1 MISLV
6 RCSSSLVRVL
16 HQSQWRVASASA
28 ATSASLKRTRSQR
41 SLSTLR
47 APTSQDIERFRSILE
62 DTPGSLLQESE
73 EDVSAYTIDWTK
85 HYNCRSDS
93 DDSNSNSISNNLVLR
108 PATVDQISEILA
120 YCHAERLAVVPQA
133 GNTGLVGGSI
143 PTVSTEIVLS
153 VNKLKTID
161 SLEKTTGILKCQA
174 GCLLQDLQTY
184 CADRQHLVPV
194 DLGSKGSCMIGG
206 NVSTN
211 AGGQYFYRYGSLAGN
226 VLGLQVVTA
235 TGQILDL
242 NYSHPHLKDN
252 TGYKLHQLFVGA
264 EGTLGIVTGVVLQCP
279 RLPASRQA
287 AFLACESYAQ
297 VLQVLDAA
305 KTILGETLAALE
317 FMDRTVVGLVAK
329 NHTIPV
335 VKDDNDDD
343 DTGGLYAY
351 YILVETHGSNAEHD
365 QSKMEDFLEDVMAQE
380 YVVNGVLAQDLS
392 QLESFWKIRETTN
405 AAVAATGYTY
415 KYDISLAIPEFA
427 EWDQEMTELLEGL
440 PVVQANWG
448 HILDGNLHFNVATPG
463 KFEKDD
469 AVLQRLEPALF
480 EAVIRRGGSISAEHG
495 LGQSKNQYLDRIHDP
510 AKLETM
516 LSIRQLFD
524 PHGILNPHKYLPDE
538 T

>member
-6 RCSSSLVRVL
+6 RRSSSLVRVL
-16 HQSQWRVASASA
+16 HQRQWVASVSA
-28 ATSASLKRTRSQR
+28 SASLKHTRSQR
-41 SLSTLR
+41 NISTLR
-47 APTSQDIERFRSILE
+47 APTSQDINRFRSILE
-62 DTPGSLLQESE
+62 DSPGSILQESE
-73 EDVSAYTIDWTK
+73 DDVSAYTTDWTK
-85 HYNCRSDS
+85 HYNCSS
-93 DDSNSNSISNNLVLR
+93 DSNSNSNNLVLR
-108 PATVDQISEILA
+108 PATVDQVADILA
-120 YCHAERLAVVPQA
+120 FCHSEKLAVVPQA

-161 SLEKTTGILKCQA
+161 SLEETTGILKCQA
-174 GCLLQDLQTY
+174 GCLLQDLQNY
-184 CADRQHLVPV
+184 CSDRQHLVPV

-235 TGQILDL
+235 AGQILDL

-264 EGTLGIVTGVVLQCP
+264 EGTLGVVTGVVLQCP

-297 VLQVLDAA
+297 VLQVLIAA
-305 KTILGETLAALE
+305 KTTLGETLAALE
-317 FMDRTVVGLVAK
+317 FMDGTVVGLVGQHH
-329 NHTIPV
+329 NIPV
-335 VKDDNDDD
+335 VKDDDV
-343 DTGGLYAY
+343 TGALYAY
-351 YILVETHGSNAEHD
+351 YVLVETHGSNAEHD
-365 QSKMEDFLEDVMAQE
+365 QSKMEDFLEDVMTE
-380 YVVNGVLAQDLS
+380 NYVVNGVLAQDLS
-392 QLESFWKIRETTN
+392 QLESFWKIREST
-405 AAVAATGYTY
+405 AVVVAATGYTY

-427 EWDQEMTELLEGL
+427 DWDQEMTELLEGL

-448 HILDGNLHFNVATPG
+448 HILDGNLHFNVTTPG

-495 LGQSKNQYLDRIHDP
+495 LGQSKNQYLDRIHDT

-516 LSIRQLFD
+516 RSVKQLFD

>member
-6 RCSSSLVRVL
+6 RWSSSLVRV
-16 HQSQWRVASASA
+16 HQSQWRVASASV
-28 ATSASLKRTRSQR
+28 SVSLKRTRN
-41 SLSTLR
+41 LSTLR
-47 APTSQDIERFRSILE
+47 APASHDISHFRSILE
-62 DTPGSLLQESE
+62 DSPGSLLQESE
-73 EDVSAYTIDWTK
+73 EDVSTYTADWTK
-85 HYNCRSDS
+85 HFNRSS
-93 DDSNSNSISNNLVLR
+93 DSNSNSNNLVLR
-108 PATVDQISEILA
+108 PTTVDQVSAILA
-120 YCHAERLAVVPQA
+120 YCHAEKLAVVPQA

-143 PTVSTEIVLS
+143 PTVSTEIILS

-161 SLEKTTGILKCQA
+161 SLEETTGILKCQA
-174 GCLLQDLQTY
+174 GCILQDLQNY
-184 CADRQHLVPV
+184 CAGRRHLIPV
-194 DLGSKGSCMIGG
+194 DLGAKGSCMIGG

-235 TGQILDL
+235 AGQILDL
-242 NYSHPHLKDN
+242 NYFHPHLKDN

-264 EGTLGIVTGVVLQCP
+264 EGTLGVVTGVVLQCP

-287 AFLACESYAQ
+287 AFLACENYAQ

-317 FMDRTVVGLVAK
+317 FMDSTVVGLVAAQH
-329 NHTIPV
+329 HTIPV

-343 DTGGLYAY
+343 TDAHYAY

-365 QSKMEDFLEDVMAQE
+365 QSKMEDFLEDVMAQNK
-380 YVVNGVLAQDLS
+380 VVNGVLAQDLS
-392 QLESFWKIRETTN
+392 QLESFWKIRESTN
-405 AAVAATGYTY
+405 SAVATTGYMY
-415 KYDISLAIPEFA
+415 KYDISLATPEFA
-427 EWDQEMTELLEGL
+427 EWDQEMAKLLEGL

-448 HILDGNLHFNVATPG
+448 HILDGNLHFNVVTPG
-463 KFEKDD
+463 NFEKDD

-495 LGQSKNQYLDRIHDP
+495 LGQSKNKYLDRIHDP

-516 LSIRQLFD
+516 RSVKQLFD

>member
-6 RCSSSLVRVL
+6 RWSSPLVRVL
-16 HQSQWRVASASA
+16 NQSQWRVASASLSA
-28 ATSASLKRTRSQR
+28 SASLKRNTR

-47 APTSQDIERFRSILE
+47 APTSEDINRFRSILT
-62 DTPGSLLQESE
+62 DSPGSILQESE
-73 EDVSAYTIDWTK
+73 DDVSAYTTDWTK
-85 HYNCRSDS
+85 HYSSSDS
-93 DDSNSNSISNNLVLR
+93 NSNNLVLR
-108 PATVDQISEILA
+108 PSTVDQISEILA
-120 YCHAERLAVVPQA
+120 YCHAEKLAIVPQA

-153 VNKLKTID
+153 INKLKTID
-161 SLEKTTGILKCQA
+161 SLEETTGILKCQA
-174 GCLLQDLQTY
+174 GCLLQELQTY
-184 CADRQHLVPV
+184 CSDRQHLVPV

-211 AGGQYFYRYGSLAGN
+211 AGGQYYYRYGSLAGN

-264 EGTLGIVTGVVLQCP
+264 EGTLGVVTGVVLQCP

-305 KTILGETLAALE
+305 KMILGETLAALE
-317 FMDRTVVGLVAK
+317 FMDRTVVGLVGQ
-329 NHTIPV
+329 NQTIPV
-335 VKDDNDDD
+335 VKDDGDDD
-343 DTGGLYAY
+343 GDNGNDTGALYPY

-365 QSKMEDFLEDVMAQE
+365 HSKMEDFLENVMTQN

-392 QLESFWKIRETTN
+392 QLESFWKIRESTAT
-405 AAVAATGYTY
+405 AAAATGYTY
-415 KYDISLAIPEFA
+415 KYDISLATPEFA
-427 EWDQEMTELLEGL
+427 DWDQEMTELLEGL
-440 PVVQANWG
+440 PVVQSNWG
-448 HILDGNLHFNVATPG
+448 HILDGNLHFNVTTPG
-463 KFEKDD
+463 HFEKDD
-469 AVLQRLEPALF
+469 AVLKRLEPALF

-495 LGQSKNQYLDRIHDP
+495 LGQSKNQYLDRIHDT

-516 LSIRQLFD
+516 RSIKQLFD

-538 T
+538 A